1 MWQFLKDNPFVV
13 GAFTGSLAAYL
24 LGLLVSYWRRE
35 KRWLGF
41 SVTSRMIVEK
51 GHPDLSLRYKNRDI
65 ERLHSHAVAIRNI
78 GNRPLTKQVVRVEL
92 PKGGEIVSHE
102 LDKPRGADFTTTTL
116 DNRTLVVVCD
126 LLNPGEIFILGLTVV
141 DSPDGELAVT
151 ARGENLVCKQISET
165 VNTEELLDVLA
176 STSGVTRFAL
186 ELSRV
191 LLKMFPFK

>member
-1 MWQFLKDNPFVV
+1 MWEFLKDNAFVV

-78 GNRPLTKQVVRVEL
+78 GNRPLTKQIVRVEL
-92 PKGGEIVSHE
+92 PRGGEIVSHE
-102 LDKPRGADFTTTTL
+102 LDKPRGADFTTSTL
-116 DNRTLVVVCD
+116 DNRTLVVDCD
-126 LLNPGEIFILGLTVV
+126 LLNPGEIFIVGLTVV

-176 STSGVTRFAL
+176 STSGVTRVAL
-186 ELSRV
+186 ELSRA
-191 LLKMFPFK
+191 LLKMFPFR